1 MDVTTRFN
9 STFTLLNWLQKNAE
23 PVSLALVDCSMNR
36 KNKCAKTPPQP
47 LSQPSQD
54 LLKNVL
60 PLLQPTA
67 EATSILS
74 ADANVSASLVIPC
87 ISVLQE
93 RLTKQSASVF
103 GIQAFRQE
111 LVRQLQTRFDLSKTY
126 LKAANF
132 VDPRFKTVLLSEIE
146 TEETITY
153 VKALAAFH
161 SGDNTGA

>member
-1 MDVTTRFN
+1 V
-9 STFTLLNWLQKNAE
+9 Q
-23 PVSLALVDCSMNR
+23 
-36 KNKCAKTPPQP
+36 KTPPQP

-87 ISVLQE
+87 ISVLKE
-93 RLTKQSASVF
+93 RLTEQSASVF
-103 GIQAFRQE
+103 GIQAFHQE
-111 LVRQLQTRFDLSKTY
+111 LVCQLRFNLSKTY
-126 LKAANF
+126 LKAATF